1 MANRT
6 EVLAA
11 YGRAV
16 SARISLRDLAAILAV
31 VFAGVGAL
39 SAGMQWAVSTNL
51 APLLLEMQAQ
61 RSEIVSIRKDI
72 GVLRSEV
79 DSLRSE
85 FGVLREEVGK
95 LRTEVEENRNQI
107 ADLRERVAK
116 VEVGLAQVQANQ
128 ARILELLDRERT
140 PRG

>member
-1 MANRT
+1 MATRT
-6 EVLAA
+6 EDLAA
-11 YGRAV
+11 NGRAV
-16 SARISLRDLAAILAV
+16 SARISLRDLAALLAV

-39 SAGMQWAVSTNL
+39 SAGMQWAVSTSL
-51 APLLLEMQAQ
+51 APLFLEVQAL
-61 RSEIVSIRKDI
+61 RSDVASIREDVA
-72 GVLRSEV
+72 VLRSDV
-79 DSLRSE
+79 DGLRS
-85 FGVLREEVGK
+85 EVGK

-128 ARILELLDRERT
+128 ARILELLDHERT